1 MIKINLGIYVFNE
14 FRKKSVYWIYS
25 YKPSKSSNQKKIV
38 DFLTILCYVRDFY
51 RQANQELQI
60 TNGYSSKSK
69 RENSYLNPMNV

>member
-1 MIKINLGIYVFNE
+1 MSFVKKACIGFIVISQVKVPTR
-14 FRKKSVYWIYS
+14 RKL
-25 YKPSKSSNQKKIV
+25 N
-38 DFLTILCYVRDFY
+38 FLTILCYVRDFY